1 MARCIRALVVVAV
14 TLTALAIVGSA
25 SAQKYIV
32 VLKTGQSQP
41 GIKAINIAGGKIVGV
56 NKLGIATV
64 TSSKPSFAQKLR
76 VSGAVAGVARD
87 AWFGGRPASPVFLPK
102 RVAVSS
108 IGTEQAAC
116 SALYSVPATLGPDP
130 LGACQWDMSAA
141 KAIRTSS

>member
-76 VSGAVAGVARD
+76 VSGAVAGVAR
-87 AWFGGRPASPVFLPK
+87 
-102 RVAVSS
+102 
-108 IGTEQAAC
+108 E
-116 SALYSVPATLGPDP
+116 ALGQVHGLDP
-130 LGACQWDMSAA
+130 ERIVCGNGSDDLLHLLAQ
-141 KAIRTSS
+141 